1 MKSIFTTKLALNQN
15 KVEDISLNIS
25 RNYLVKKRNKIF
37 YKPISFDKT
46 NLKRNQLWNS
56 LKFNNFLKTNQK
68 ENNYSIDKKTPF
80 SLDIIHNNKLNNK
93 FQLKAINCL
102 STTNINHSNISKIK
116 NSNYPNFKLLRFNS
130 SDYSK
135 EGDYYLSSIS
145 SQNKIDN
152 QIVKN
157 DKLISNNKSSSTPK
171 KKSNKKNSFRNNNQK
186 IKLSLNT
193 LPEENNYF
201 KTQRILN
208 EKYQISMKKSNE
220 IISNLYQKEKKN
232 RKDII
237 QQNISGKKKKKKRNK
252 SVENMVKRVLY
263 GTSQTIQNTHNNN
276 NNNEKKITISKMNII
291 NFNNNNKKNNS
302 INAVNSR
309 NNVNFIKPLINKKPI
324 INNIINNNNNN
335 NNKLLSINNIGFTF
349 SNSIHRKNLIKQFPT
364 IKLRKK
370 NYRKFIIE
378 YFTSE
383 IKNNKI
389 NDNKDLIKKSK
400 LIIEQKLSSV
410 KSNQLSVK
418 NPYKDIYSSLKEIKT
433 EFISNIPLFNE
444 ENYEEYFLDNKFIH
458 YIKENCLIKCFQIL
472 LKNTYFDYK
481 EKLLEYLFYGENP
494 IKNHSMIKKKFT
506 KKSVIFIYHV
516 DFEIENQV
524 FMNRL
529 YLRDNIGSIK
539 IKENKFKHYV
549 SKRSQKHIQNKISN
563 LLINKEEN
571 ENKSIAFNFKR
582 IENKLENFSVL
593 SNKNNLKRDNSN
605 IIKNNKLNSDSIFR
619 SLSFFVYHNDLK
631 KFELYF
637 ENFKDSFNI
646 EKTDNK
652 YNTLLTLSV
661 KFHSYEIFKFLIE
674 KGANINTQNIYL
686 NTPLHYAFASKLYKY
701 IDLLI
706 SKGANENLKNIYG
719 QTCFECI
726 KVESE

>member
-1 MKSIFTTKLALNQN
+1 MKSIFMTKLALNQN
-15 KVEDISLNIS
+15 KVEDISLNSS

-46 NLKRNQLWNS
+46 NLKRTGFWNS
-56 LKFNNFLKTNQK
+56 LQFNNFLKTNQK

-80 SLDIIHNNKLNNK
+80 LLDIIHNNKFQMNTINFLSPTNK
-93 FQLKAINCL
+93 IN
-102 STTNINHSNISKIK
+102 SYISKVK

-145 SQNKIDN
+145 SQNKNDN
-152 QIVKN
+152 QIVNNYKSIN
-157 DKLISNNKSSSTPK
+157 NNKSYSTSK
-171 KKSNKKNSFRNNNQK
+171 KKGKK

-309 NNVNFIKPLINKKPI
+309 NNLNFIKSINNKKPI
-324 INNIINNNNNN
+324 INNVINNNN
-335 NNKLLSINNIGFTF
+335 NNKLLSINNKFSGFTIY
-349 SNSIHRKNLIKQFPT
+349 NSISRKKLIKQFPT
-364 IKLRKK
+364 IKLRKR
-370 NYRKFIIE
+370 NYRKYIIE

-433 EFISNIPLFNE
+433 EFISNITLFNE

-458 YIKENCLIKCFQIL
+458 YIKENFLITCFQIL
-472 LKNTYFDYK
+472 LKNTYFDFK

-549 SKRSQKHIQNKISN
+549 SKRSKKHIQTKISN

-571 ENKSIAFNFKR
+571 ETKSIAFNFKR
-582 IENKLENFSVL
+582 IDNKLENFSVL

-619 SLSFFVYHNDLK
+619 SLSFFAYHNDLK
-631 KFELYF
+631 KFEQYF

-652 YNTLLTLSV
+652 NNTLLILSV